1 MTEITVNIG
10 DMPPAIRH
18 FILQWG
24 DMGGQWGVNRTVAQI
39 HALLYISEIPLNAEQ
54 ITESLGVARSNV
66 SNSLKE
72 LQTWKIIERV
82 PMPGDR
88 RDYFTAETDVWEVA
102 FKIAALRKE
111 REIDPALKTLNTC
124 LQEADGDMRVTDE
137 QRRRL
142 EEMHKFTSTMD
153 HWYGQMLNVPT
164 SVLLRLISM
173 GDKIVSVLGGKK
185 KPKKDKIRA

>member
-1 MTEITVNIG
+1 MTEMTVNISE
-10 DMPPAIRH
+10 MPHAVQR

-39 HALLYISEIPLNAEQ
+39 HALLYISEKPLNAEQ
-54 ITESLGVARSNV
+54 ITETLGVARSNV

-72 LQTWKIIERV
+72 LLTWKIIDRV

-88 RDYFTAETDVWEVA
+88 RDYFKAETDVWEVA
-102 FKIAALRKE
+102 FRIAALRKE

-124 LQEADGDMRVTDE
+124 LQEAEGDPRITEE

-142 EEMHKFTSTMD
+142 EEMHAFTSTMD
-153 HWYGQMLNVPT
+153 HWYGQMLSVPT
-164 SVLLRLISM
+164 SALLRMIKM
-173 GDKIVSVLGGKK
+173 GDRIVSVLGFG
-185 KPKKDKIRA
+185 KKDKKEKDRV